1 MEVAEAELALE
12 VQLLIIQELV
22 SETEISEPVS
32 LTTELEPQNEGPET
46 ELAPVEE
53 EKVPEDE
60 EKVLEVTEPHAEM
73 EDEVPNADVQ
83 MP

>member
-1 MEVAEAELALE
+1 M
-12 VQLLIIQELV
+12 
-22 SETEISEPVS
+22 SEIDIEEPLPV
-32 LTTELEPQNEGPET
+32 TTELEPQNEGPET

-60 EKVLEVTEPHAEM
+60 EKVLEIKEPHAEM

-83 MP
+83 MPEI